1 MNRDEMRAKCVEL
14 KLDPRYWELFFYGY
28 LTCCLLQ
35 IHSYY
40 SFLYGLFSGVKDV
53 LRKRLKSYYKRQ
65 KLMHSAAADGNSHA
79 YFDYICVVDFEA
91 TCEEN
96 NPSDYLHEIIE
107 FPIVLIDTRTLE
119 IVSWWGNS
127 LAYAC
132 FILARQTWYHTTSL
146 VKCCRID
153 LLVNVCNPI
162 TVITGRLISGVCEAS
177 GEPSALWV
185 LCETYRNHTGKI

>member
-1 MNRDEMRAKCVEL
+1 MCRAEAWLTVL
-14 KLDPRYWELFFYGY
+14 RTFFNGY
-28 LTCCLLQ
+28 LTCYLLK
-35 IHSYY
+35 IHLYY

-65 KLMHSAAADGNSHA
+65 KLMHSTAADGNSHA

-96 NPSDYLHEIIE
+96 NPPDYLHEIIE

-127 LAYAC
+127 LAYVC
-132 FILARQTWYHTTSL
+132 FILARQTWYHTTTL

-153 LLVNVCNPI
+153 LLVNVWYPI
-162 TVITGRLISGVCEAS
+162 TVIAGRLISGVCEAS
-177 GEPSALWV
+177 AEPQALRV